1 MMRIDL
7 GNLYAFFSDYFPKV
21 ICETARAMTTLAP
34 DVRSKFAKRLKNL
47 RIQRGFDRARFF
59 AKTLGIEENRYTRY
73 ERAEVEP
80 SLTLIQKMCET
91 LRVTPN
97 ELLGFAE
104 AANERAFQPAPGLA
118 ETAPDEPA
126 RASER
131 EPGAQGGSRP
141 DPVGSLA
148 WRLASEAVAIRLANL
163 GKKAPAD
170 PLDTFRETGALFA
183 ELQAKPF
190 GAVAEIVRDPAL
202 KSADASHKAA
212 LAELIQ
218 SFTEKVSNGAA
229 DKRRR

>member
-1 MMRIDL
+1 MV
-7 GNLYAFFSDYFPKV
+7 S
-21 ICETARAMTTLAP
+21 LAP
-34 DVRSKFAKRLKNL
+34 DVRSKFAKRLKNI

-97 ELLGFAE
+97 ELLGFADV
-104 AANERAFQPAPGLA
+104 AAEHPFDAGPGLA
-118 ETAPDEPA
+118 D
-126 RASER
+126 ASLAEVAQGYER
-131 EPGAQGGSRP
+131 ERGLSAGNGP

-148 WRLASEAVAIRLANL
+148 WRLASEAVAIRQAHL

-170 PLDTFRETGALFA
+170 PLDTFRETGTLFA
-183 ELQAKPF
+183 RLQARPF
-190 GAVAEIVRDPAL
+190 GTVAEIVRDPAL
-202 KSADASHKAA
+202 KSADASRRAA

-218 SFTEKVSNGAA
+218 SYTENVSKGTAGQ
-229 DKRRR
+229 RRR

>member
-1 MMRIDL
+1 M
-7 GNLYAFFSDYFPKV
+7 GS
-21 ICETARAMTTLAP
+21 LAP

-47 RIQRGFDRARFF
+47 RIQRGFDRARLF

-104 AANERAFQPAPGLA
+104 AADQHGFGSAPGMA
-118 ETAPDEPA
+118 EDTPHEPA
-126 RASER
+126 RA
-131 EPGAQGGSRP
+131 PNGQAGGTAP
-141 DPVGSLA
+141 DSMGSLA
-148 WRLASEAVAIRLANL
+148 WRLASEAVAIRLAHL
-163 GKKAPAD
+163 GKKAPLD
-170 PLDTFRETGALFA
+170 PLETFRETGTLFA

-202 KSADASHKAA
+202 KTADAGHKAA

-218 SFTEKVSNGAA
+218 SFTDKITRGVAEKP
-229 DKRRR
+229 RR

>member
-1 MMRIDL
+1 M
-7 GNLYAFFSDYFPKV
+7 AS
-21 ICETARAMTTLAP
+21 LAP

-80 SLTLIQKMCET
+80 NLTLIQKMCDT
-91 LRVTPN
+91 LQVTPN

-104 AANERAFQPAPGLA
+104 AGEQRAFERQPGLSEA
-118 ETAPDEPA
+118 GDDEPA
-126 RASER
+126 SER
-131 EPGAQGGSRP
+131 DHANGQAASRS

-148 WRLASEAVAIRLANL
+148 WRLASEAVAMRQEHL
-163 GKKAPAD
+163 GRKAASD
-170 PLDTFRETGALFA
+170 PLEAVRETGTLFA
-183 ELQAKPF
+183 ALQAKPF
-190 GAVAEIVRDPAL
+190 ATVAEIARDPAL
-202 KSADASHKAA
+202 KGIDAARKAA

-218 SFTEKVSNGAA
+218 SYTDRVATGGT